1 MQGLG
6 TVMARANPLLEHV
19 MRRAG
24 FGMSAADVAAFD
36 GVGIPSMITHLV
48 DYERI
53 PDDVDSKIGR
63 PEYVG
68 VTSAQGAFSPNTNL
82 DHARQRWLFRMV
94 HSQRPL
100 QEKMTLFWHNHFATA
115 ASKVLGSTT
124 AIQGTKMMVNK
135 TGELPGPAGQLET
148 LRTRAL
154 GKFRD
159 LLVEMAKDPAM
170 LVWLDGRL
178 NTRLRPQENFGRE
191 IMELFTLG
199 VGNYTEQDVYAAA
212 RVFTGWNIRL
222 VGAVNTPNA
231 YYEPFFS
238 PANHETTAKTFT
250 FPIYANGSKTIP
262 ARTAADGMQD
272 GLDFIAALAR
282 SPITAQRLARKL
294 WSFFVS
300 DSLPPDPEFISGSA
314 TAYLANDTDM
324 RSMVAYVLRSR
335 QFQSLQHAYARY
347 SWPAEFVA
355 RSIKEVG
362 WNGYSI
368 DGARQSLAA
377 MGQTL
382 YEPPDVAGW
391 ELGEGWFTTG
401 AMLSRMNFA
410 SALAFNQR
418 FNLGRDATAARGS
431 AENVLSLFL
440 DRLSPPTYDNEPFNA
455 LLEYLNAGGAW
466 TGSDTQLTTK
476 AAGLTRL
483 IVGSSEYQLM

>member
-1 MQGLG
+1 
-6 TVMARANPLLEHV
+6 

-24 FGMSAADVAAFD
+24 FGMSAADVRDLD
-36 GVGIPSMITHLV
+36 GTGISSVITNLL

-53 PDDVDSKIGR
+53 ADDVDSKIGR

-68 VTSAQGAFSPNTNL
+68 VTSAQGAFSPNTNI

-94 HSQRPL
+94 HSARPL

-115 ASKVLGSTT
+115 ASKVTGTVGN
-124 AIQGTKMMVNK
+124 IQGTKMMVNK
-135 TGELPGPAGQLET
+135 VGELPGPAGQIET
-148 LRTRAL
+148 LRTGAL

-178 NTRLRPQENFGRE
+178 NTRQRPQENFGRE

-222 VGAVNTPNA
+222 VGTLNTPNA
-231 YYEPFFS
+231 YYEPVFN
-238 PANHETTAKTFT
+238 PANHEPSAKEFT
-250 FPIYANGSKTIP
+250 FAIYPNGSKVIP
-262 ARTAADGMQD
+262 ARPAANGIQD

-282 SPITAQRLARKL
+282 HPETARRLARKL
-294 WSFFVS
+294 WNFFVS
-300 DSLPPDPEFISGSA
+300 DVQPPDPDFIGGA
-314 TAYLANDTDM
+314 AQAYIQNDTDM
-324 RSMVAYVLRSR
+324 GSVVAFVLRSR
-335 QFQSLQHAYARY
+335 QFQNLQHAYARY
-347 SWPAEFVA
+347 SWPAEFAV

-362 WNGYSI
+362 WTGYSI
-368 DGARQSLAA
+368 DSARASLPS
-377 MGQTL
+377 MGQIL

-410 SALAFNQR
+410 SSLAFNQR
-418 FNLGRDATAARGS
+418 FNLGREAQAARGS

-440 DRLSPPTYDNEPFNA
+440 DRLSAPTYDNEPFNA
-455 LLEYLNAGGAW
+455 LLEYLSAGGGW

>member
-1 MQGLG
+1 
-6 TVMARANPLLEHV
+6 

-36 GVGIPSMITHLV
+36 GVGIPSMVTHLV
-48 DYERI
+48 DYERL

-115 ASKVLGSTT
+115 ASKVLGSTN
-124 AIQGTKMMVNK
+124 ARQGTKMMVNK
-135 TGELPGPAGQLET
+135 AGELPGPAGQLET

-222 VGAVNTPNA
+222 VGTVNTPNA
-231 YYEPFFS
+231 YYEPVFN
-238 PANHETTAKTFT
+238 PVNHETTAKTFT
-250 FPIYANGSKTIP
+250 FPIYTNGSKTIP
-262 ARTAADGMQD
+262 ARAAADGMQD
-272 GLDFIAALAR
+272 GLDFIAALTR

-294 WSFFVS
+294 WNFFVS
-300 DSLPPDPEFISGSA
+300 DILPPDPEVVNGA
-314 TAYLANDTDM
+314 AQAYLSNDTDM
-324 RSMVAYVLRSR
+324 RSMVAFVLRSR
-335 QFQSLQHAYARY
+335 QFQNLQHAYSRY
-347 SWPAEFVA
+347 SWPAEFAV

-368 DGARQSLAA
+368 DSARGSLAA

-391 ELGEGWFTTG
+391 ELGQGWFTTG
-401 AMLSRMNFA
+401 AMLARMNFA
-410 SALAFNQR
+410 SSLAFNQR
-418 FNLGRDATAARGS
+418 FNLGRDAQAARGS
-431 AENVLSLFL
+431 AENVLNLFL
-440 DRLSPPTYDNEPFNA
+440 DRLSAPAYDNEPFNA

-466 TGSDTQLTTK
+466 TGSDTQLTVK

>member
-1 MQGLG
+1 
-6 TVMARANPLLEHV
+6 
-19 MRRAG
+19 MRRAA

-36 GVGIPSMITHLV
+36 GTGIPSLVTHLV

-68 VTSAQGAFSPNTNL
+68 VTSAQGAFSPNINIE
-82 DHARQRWLFRMV
+82 HARQRWLFRMV
-94 HSQRPL
+94 HSERPL

-115 ASKVLGSTT
+115 ASKVLGNTNAT
-124 AIQGTKMMVNK
+124 QGTKMMVNK
-135 TGELPGPAGQLET
+135 SGELPGPPGQIEM

-159 LLVEMAKDPAM
+159 LLVEIARDPAM

-212 RVFTGWNIRL
+212 RVFTGWSIRL

-231 YYEPFFS
+231 YYESFFT
-238 PANHETTAKTFT
+238 PGNHETTAKTFT

-262 ARTAADGMQD
+262 ARTAADGIQD

-282 SPITAQRLARKL
+282 NPATAQRLARKL
-294 WSFFVS
+294 WNFFVS
-300 DSLPPDPEFISGSA
+300 DVLPPDPDFISGA
-314 TAYLANDTDM
+314 AQAYLSNDTDM
-324 RSMVAYVLRSR
+324 RSMVAYTLRSR
-335 QFQSLQHAYARY
+335 QFQNLQHAYARY
-347 SWPAEFVA
+347 SWPAEFLV

-368 DGARQSLAA
+368 DSARASLAT

-391 ELGEGWFTTG
+391 DLGEGWFTTG
-401 AMLSRMNFA
+401 AMLARMNFA

-418 FNLGRDATAARGS
+418 FNLGRDAAAARGS
-431 AENVLSLFL
+431 AENLLSLFL
-440 DRLSPPTYDNEPFNA
+440 DRLTAPTYDNEPFNA

>member
-1 MQGLG
+1 
-6 TVMARANPLLEHV
+6 

-24 FGMSAADVAAFD
+24 FGMSAADVVAFD

-115 ASKVLGSTT
+115 ASKVLGNTNAT
-124 AIQGTKMMVNK
+124 QGTKMMANK
-135 TGELPGPAGQLET
+135 GGELPGPPGQLET

-222 VGAVNTPNA
+222 VGAVNSPTA
-231 YYEPFFS
+231 YYEPVFN

-250 FPIYANGSKTIP
+250 FPIYPNGSKVIP
-262 ARTAADGMQD
+262 ARPAADGMQD

-294 WSFFVS
+294 WNFFVS
-300 DSLPPDPEFISGSA
+300 DTLPPDPEFIGGA
-314 TAYLANDTDM
+314 AQAYLSNDTDM
-324 RSMVAYVLRSR
+324 RSMVAFVLRSR
-335 QFQSLQHAYARY
+335 QFQNLQHAYARY
-347 SWPAEFVA
+347 SWPAEFAV

-368 DGARQSLAA
+368 DSARGSLAT

-401 AMLSRMNFA
+401 AMLARMNFA
-410 SALAFNQR
+410 SSLAFNQR
-418 FNLGRDATAARGS
+418 FNLGRDAQAARGS

-440 DRLSPPTYDNEPFNA
+440 DRLSAPAYDNEPFNA
-455 LLEYLNAGGAW
+455 LLDYLNAGGAW
-466 TGSDTQLTTK
+466 TGSDTQLTVK

>member
-1 MQGLG
+1 
-6 TVMARANPLLEHV
+6 
-19 MRRAG
+19 
-24 FGMSAADVAAFD
+24 
-36 GVGIPSMITHLV
+36 
-48 DYERI
+48 
-53 PDDVDSKIGR
+53 
-63 PEYVG
+63 
-68 VTSAQGAFSPNTNL
+68 
-82 DHARQRWLFRMV
+82 
-94 HSQRPL
+94 
-100 QEKMTLFWHNHFATA
+100 
-115 ASKVLGSTT
+115 
-124 AIQGTKMMVNK
+124 MMVNK
-135 TGELPGPAGQLET
+135 VGDLPGPAGQIET

-222 VGAVNTPNA
+222 VGAANTTA
-231 YYEPFFS
+231 GYYEPFFN
-238 PANHETTAKTFT
+238 PANHETAAKAFT
-250 FPIYANGSKTIP
+250 FPIYPNGSKTIP

-294 WSFFVS
+294 WNFFVS
-300 DSLPPDPEFISGSA
+300 DSLPPDPEFISGAA
-314 TAYLANDTDM
+314 TAYLSSDTDM

-418 FNLGRDATAARGS
+418 FNLGRDAAAARGS

>member
-1 MQGLG
+1 
-6 TVMARANPLLEHV
+6 
-19 MRRAG
+19 MRRAA
-24 FGMSAADVAAFD
+24 FGMSAADVAALD
-36 GVGIPSMITHLV
+36 GTGIPSVITQLV

-53 PDDVDSKIGR
+53 ADDVDSKIGR

-68 VTSAQGAFSPNTNL
+68 VTSAQGAFSPNTNI

-94 HSQRPL
+94 HSGRPL

-115 ASKVLGSTT
+115 ASKVLGNTNAT
-124 AIQGTKMMVNK
+124 QGTKMMVNK
-135 TGELPGPAGQLET
+135 SGELPGPPGQLEM

-159 LLVEMAKDPAM
+159 LLVEIARDPAM

-222 VGAVNTPNA
+222 VGVANTTSA
-231 YYEPFFS
+231 YYESFFT
-238 PANHETTAKTFT
+238 PANHETAAKAFT
-250 FPIYANGSKTIP
+250 FPIYANGGNVIP
-262 ARTAADGMQD
+262 ARPAANGMQD

-282 SPITAQRLARKL
+282 NPATAQRLARKL
-294 WSFFVS
+294 WNFFVS
-300 DSLPPDPEFISGSA
+300 DILPPDPDFISGA
-314 TAYLANDTDM
+314 VTAYLSNDTDM
-324 RSMVAYVLRSR
+324 RSMVAFVLRSR
-335 QFQSLQHAYARY
+335 QFQNLQHAYGRY
-347 SWPAEFVA
+347 SWPAEFLV

-368 DGARQSLAA
+368 DSARASLAT

-401 AMLSRMNFA
+401 AMLARMNFA
-410 SALAFNQR
+410 SSLAFNQR
-418 FNLGRDATAARGS
+418 FNLGRDAAAARGS
-431 AENVLSLFL
+431 AENLLSLFL
-440 DRLSPPTYDNEPFNA
+440 DRFTGPTYDNEPFNA